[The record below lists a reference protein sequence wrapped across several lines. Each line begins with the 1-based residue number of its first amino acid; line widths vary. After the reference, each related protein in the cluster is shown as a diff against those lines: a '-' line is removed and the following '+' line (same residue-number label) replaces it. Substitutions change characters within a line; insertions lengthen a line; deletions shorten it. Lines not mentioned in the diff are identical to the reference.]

1 MGNLFA
7 DVRYAV
13 RLQIKKPGFA
23 AVAILTLA
31 LGIGATTA
39 IFTVV
44 HAVLLRPLPFR
55 DADRLVQVR
64 ITGRNNG
71 IFPLPDTDFL
81 AWRSQNQTA
90 EGVAVSANERRTI
103 TGDGMAEQVSGC
115 AVTDRFF
122 DVLCAAVSSTSATT
136 TTRRRS

>member
-13 RLQIKKPGFA
+13 RLLIKKPGFA

-44 HAVLLRPLPFR
+44 HAVLLRPLPFH
-55 DADRLVQVR
+55 DPDRLVQVR
-64 ITGRNNG
+64 IIGQLNG

-90 EGVAVSANERRTI
+90 DAVAVAANTLATI
-103 TGDGMAEQVSGC
+103 TGDGPPEEVSG
-115 AVTDRFF
+115 
-122 DVLCAAVSSTSATT
+122 
-136 TTRRRS
+136 